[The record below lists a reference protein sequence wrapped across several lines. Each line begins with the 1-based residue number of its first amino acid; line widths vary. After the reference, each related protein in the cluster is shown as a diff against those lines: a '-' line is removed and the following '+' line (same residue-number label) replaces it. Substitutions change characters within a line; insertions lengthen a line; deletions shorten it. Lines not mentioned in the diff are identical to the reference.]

1 MDQEPR
7 EPTADAAAAR
17 EAPHRVV
24 GPAFEVRVAG
34 LVSPQ
39 VLQQLPDVQISAQE
53 MRTVLVCRC
62 RDQAELHGVL
72 ARLRTFGLE
81 VVEVRRL
88 VGAVDEVSREGDH
101 DPE

>member
-1 MDQEPR
+1 
-7 EPTADAAAAR
+7 
-17 EAPHRVV
+17 
-24 GPAFEVRVAG
+24 VAG

-39 VLQQLPDVQISAQE
+39 VLGQLADIEISAQE

-81 VVEVRRL
+81 VVEVRRM
-88 VGAVDEVSREGDH
+88 VGAVDEVPREGGR
-101 DPE
+101 DPA